1 MLYHLLSD
9 FDKNNILSLQNTKYL
24 NINERK
30 VLKMKNPNPLHRES
44 IFIRIANAI
53 YKKQGI
59 SDEIDRKLRGTLK
72 NAGKR
77 KKK

>member
-1 MLYHLLSD
+1 M
-9 FDKNNILSLQNTKYL
+9 K
-24 NINERK
+24 RK

-53 YKKQGI
+53 YKNQRI
-59 SDEIDRKLRGTLK
+59 SDKIDRKLRGTLK